1 MTCLWFILPNANDWL
16 DWRTSIVL
24 LDSSRVTAFGSGKSG
39 VRSPL
44 LFSGTPCLVGEPAQN
59 KMGQTRTHMFM
70 QASQNTPI
78 LLEFCLLW
86 WWKSLFQSNSLC
98 PTRTSG
104 ISKCICAKSF
114 SICSKIKK
122 LGSLIFTRNYLSTTT
137 VIKFLFIANLGFK
150 PTAWRPGRKEA
161 RGWFSHT
168 QQILL
173 IKVTRKCSFCPQ
185 HAPVMPINAYYCS
198 GSVAPSSGCVVG
210 LLDSI
215 WSFVI
220 KPPLMSEQ
228 LSLIMQDKLLLQPLC
243 FSTSTNIRGLK
254 QQVIM
259 KSDWWKGPLIWGDW

>member
-16 DWRTSIVL
+16 EWRTSIVL
-24 LDSSRVTAFGSGKSG
+24 LDSSGVTAFGSGKSG
-39 VRSPL
+39 VHSPL

-114 SICSKIKK
+114 SICSKVKK

-150 PTAWRPGRKEA
+150 PTAWRPRKGKKPEA
-161 RGWFSHT
+161 GSATHSR
-168 QQILL
+168 
-173 IKVTRKCSFCPQ
+173 
-185 HAPVMPINAYYCS
+185 YCS
-198 GSVAPSSGCVVG
+198 LKWLENAAFVPNTPPWCPSMRIIAVA
-210 LLDSI
+210 
-215 WSFVI
+215 
-220 KPPLMSEQ
+220 Q
-228 LSLIMQDKLLLQPLC
+228 
-243 FSTSTNIRGLK
+243 
-254 QQVIM
+254 
-259 KSDWWKGPLIWGDW
+259 